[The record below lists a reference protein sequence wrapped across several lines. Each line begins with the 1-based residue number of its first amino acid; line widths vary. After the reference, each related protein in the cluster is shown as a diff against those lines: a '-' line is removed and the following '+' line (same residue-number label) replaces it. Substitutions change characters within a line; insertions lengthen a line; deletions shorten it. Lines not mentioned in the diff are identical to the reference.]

1 MGGKQD
7 RRQKN
12 RLEYSAINAGVAM
25 VAQALII
32 VAGYISRVVFT
43 RTLSASYA
51 GVNGLFA
58 DILGVLSLSELG
70 IASAMSYALYRPIAE
85 NDIPKIQAVMKLY
98 KRLYICVAAFVGTAG
113 LGMLPF
119 LGWLAGDLSAI
130 GHLELIYLLYLGNS
144 VASYLLMYR
153 GALITAHQKAY
164 IVSIYSTAFSLAQ
177 IILQIILLLTTRNY
191 IAYLLVS
198 IVGSLLCNF
207 CISRLAG
214 RMYPY
219 LGEKNDHELP
229 PEEKQ
234 EIRRNIWAL
243 AMHRLG
249 AVVINNTDN
258 MLLSRFAGLV
268 SAGVYSNY
276 YLVINSVRQV
286 LTRVFQGMA
295 ASVGNL
301 GATEDREAM
310 ERVFYNAFF
319 IGQWIYALAAICL
332 YELLQPFIE
341 LSFGAHYLFDRSVV
355 LILCVLL
362 FLQGM
367 RNAVA
372 TFWYALGKFWLDRYK
387 ALAEAVLNLVISIF
401 LGSRYGVAG
410 IFMGTILSMLLV
422 PVWVDP
428 YMFFHHCLNKS
439 PAAFAKKYAGY
450 LLVIGLTWWLV
461 DVVCGQVTG
470 SLVRVLL
477 VRMAICAVMPNV
489 LFLAAHFRRKEFRNA
504 VSLAMSLLKKRN
516 GAPRHMR
523 AADVVGAD
531 THENKQEKH

>member
-1 MGGKQD
+1 
-7 RRQKN
+7 
-12 RLEYSAINAGVAM
+12 
-25 VAQALII
+25 
-32 VAGYISRVVFT
+32 
-43 RTLSASYA
+43 
-51 GVNGLFA
+51 
-58 DILGVLSLSELG
+58 
-70 IASAMSYALYRPIAE
+70 
-85 NDIPKIQAVMKLY
+85 
-98 KRLYICVAAFVGTAG
+98 
-113 LGMLPF
+113 
-119 LGWLAGDLSAI
+119 
-130 GHLELIYLLYLGNS
+130 
-144 VASYLLMYR
+144 
-153 GALITAHQKAY
+153 
-164 IVSIYSTAFSLAQ
+164 
-177 IILQIILLLTTRNY
+177 
-191 IAYLLVS
+191 
-198 IVGSLLCNF
+198 
-207 CISRLAG
+207 
-214 RMYPY
+214 
-219 LGEKNDHELP
+219 
-229 PEEKQ
+229 
-234 EIRRNIWAL
+234 
-243 AMHRLG
+243 
-249 AVVINNTDN
+249 
-258 MLLSRFAGLV
+258 
-268 SAGVYSNY
+268 
-276 YLVINSVRQV
+276 
-286 LTRVFQGMA
+286 
-295 ASVGNL
+295 
-301 GATEDREAM
+301 M